1 MSLANHARGE
11 QSKSGLNNSG
21 STQHNT
27 SRKSCFHAKS
37 TTKHTHTC
45 GYYLLLI
52 KALLHLNKLSEH
64 VCVCG
69 RKKL

>member
-37 TTKHTHTC
+37 TTKHTHVR
-45 GYYLLLI
+45 LLSI
-52 KALLHLNKLSEH
+52 IDQSFITS
-64 VCVCG
+64 
-69 RKKL
+69 